1 MTLEAFVLF
10 MLGMSLEVVWLWEAA
25 HTQADNQSKTASI
38 ARMLPGAWFTQAG
51 LIVLAGAAFGLVHLL
66 GVDQVYTSLDDAPVF
81 ILFTL
86 IGLYVLIAGVIGSHL
101 LPPIHE
107 RSVLSTQLLVAA
119 GLLTGALQLPSTVLW
134 GLGSVML
141 LLSLFLL
148 LQRQALPPIP
158 KALVYAWYLALL
170 LGLSL
175 MNGDAALFAARDL
188 DLTSGF
194 TFGVVFIFLLLH
206 GLFFIRFFLIVCS
219 LILPRNRKFIGEMM
233 PRLFSDEQAHPVLFA
248 LVTLGLIAA
257 VWLNAH
263 FNLLPG
269 ALFTSLCVL
278 ISTQLMARPWKS
290 NNLGPI

>member
-1 MTLEAFVLF
+1 MTLEVFVLF

-25 HTQADNQSKTASI
+25 HVNVQKQAESASI
-38 ARMLPGAWFTQAG
+38 ARVLPETWFIQAG

-66 GVDQVYTSLDDAPVF
+66 QLDQVYTSLDDAPVF

-86 IGLYVLIAGVIGSHL
+86 IGLYVLVAGVVGSHL

-107 RSVLSTQLLVAA
+107 RSLLATQLLVAA
-119 GLLTGALQLPSTVLW
+119 GILTGVVQLPPVFLW
-134 GLGSVML
+134 PLLGGMF
-141 LLSLFLL
+141 LLSLWLL
-148 LQRQALPPIP
+148 LHRQALPPIP
-158 KALVYAWYLALL
+158 KALLYAWHLALL
-170 LGLSL
+170 LGLSV
-175 MNGDAALFAARDL
+175 MNGDTALFAARDL
-188 DLTSGF
+188 DMTSGF

-206 GLFFIRFFLIVCS
+206 GLFFVRFFLIVCS

-233 PRLFSDEQAHPVLFA
+233 PRLFSDEQAHPLLFV

-257 VWLNAH
+257 ILLNAH

-278 ISTQLMARPWKS
+278 ISTQVLSRS
-290 NNLGPI
+290 STGIERRLL

>member
-1 MTLEAFVLF
+1 MTLEVFVLF
-10 MLGMSLEVVWLWEAA
+10 MLGMALELVWLWEAA
-25 HTQADNQSKTASI
+25 HTHGQEQVETASV
-38 ARMLPGAWFTQAG
+38 AQMLPDTWFIQAG
-51 LIVLAGAAFGLVHLL
+51 LIILAGMAFGIVHLL
-66 GVDQVYTSLDDAPVF
+66 RVDQVYTSLDDAPVF

-86 IGLYVLIAGVIGSHL
+86 IGLYVLFAGVIGSQL

-107 RSVLSTQLLVAA
+107 RSVLSTQLLMAA
-119 GLLTGALQLPSTVLW
+119 GMLTGAGQLPSAVLW
-134 GLGSVML
+134 ALGSVML
-141 LLSLFLL
+141 VLSLFLL
-148 LQRQALPPIP
+148 LYRQALPPIP

-170 LGLSL
+170 LGLSV
-175 MNGDAALFAARDL
+175 MNSDTALFSARDL

-219 LILPRNRKFIGEMM
+219 LILPRNRKYIGEMM
-233 PRLFSDEQAHPVLFA
+233 PRLFSDEQAEPGLFV

-278 ISTQLMARPWKS
+278 ISTQLLARPWKS
-290 NNLGPI
+290 NNLRPV